1 MKHSSR
7 LPAQLVTLLLW
18 NLAIFSTHLQAQDPN
33 QKAPSEEAATAPAP
47 DAATAP
53 AATTAN
59 APSSAANASVS
70 DRRLRPKQLLA
81 EALADESH
89 WLDTSEGKILVLY
102 RPTQARVTKG
112 ALLLLHAAEDP
123 QSWPPELEN
132 LRQNLPLH
140 GWETLAVT
148 LPQAYPPTP
157 PEREITSAAT
167 TAEAVAEGEAASQ
180 DPTATPAPTA
190 APPETTTPVEPPP
203 AEASPAEA
211 SASSSQA
218 SRPTPIAREQLI
230 KAYLL
235 AALAFLNEKGQFNL
249 VVLVD
254 NSSLYWIMQLLSPS
268 IKPNRLDPNT
278 VDGPLQALVITNLQA
293 QEPLSKAELEA
304 SLNQAQLPV
313 MDIFFAPADIQQKI
327 QRKHHKAAAMRNK
340 LGYYQQVQLDNHPKV
355 VEEDQASFLLA
366 RVRGFMEKKAR
377 GTEIKSTK
385 QNGAP

>member
-1 MKHSSR
+1 MNRPSR
-7 LPAQLVTLLLW
+7 LPALLITLLLW
-18 NLAIFSTHLQAQDPN
+18 AVAIFSAHTQAQN
-33 QKAPSEEAATAPAP
+33 QNQQATDEAAATEPATGTAPA
-47 DAATAP
+47 TAEP
-53 AATTAN
+53 SASSSSA
-59 APSSAANASVS
+59 SSAAS

-81 EALADESH
+81 DALADESH

-102 RPTQARVTKG
+102 RPTQAKVTKG

-123 QSWPPELEN
+123 QSWPPALEN
-132 LRQNLPLH
+132 LRQNLPWH

-148 LPQAYPPTP
+148 LPQAYPPVP
-157 PEREITSAAT
+157 PEREQSSAASSSISS
-167 TAEAVAEGEAASQ
+167 TADPATEGEPANPDTADNTGTAAS
-180 DPTATPAPTA
+180 
-190 APPETTTPVEPPP
+190 
-203 AEASPAEA
+203 AEA
-211 SASSSQA
+211 SASSSSQSSSSHPA
-218 SRPTPIAREQLI
+218 PVAREQLI

-254 NSSLYWIMQLLSPS
+254 NSSLYWTMQLLSPS

-293 QEPLSKAELEA
+293 QEPLTQAELEA

-313 MDIFFAPADIQQKI
+313 MDIFFAPTGIQQKN

-340 LGYYQQVQLDNHPKV
+340 LSYYQQVQLDNQPKV